1 VRVPFQRSDDF
12 SARQLRP
19 LWQWN
24 HVPVDGKWSLSERP
38 GFLRLHALPAT
49 SFYDA
54 RNTLTQRAIGPMS
67 TPTVLLDVSNL
78 KPGDTAG
85 LGLLNLP
92 YATLGVE
99 RRTDGLDVVFH
110 DQLSDKSV
118 RVKMK
123 GTRIWLRADCD
134 FLTERARFSYS
145 FDGTTFAPVGDEV
158 ALYYQTFTFQGVR
171 YGLFNYSRTG
181 AEGGF
186 ADFDSID
193 ILQPHPRGLMRPV
206 PYGLSVRLASFHATT
221 GLAASDGRLASG
233 IPTRF
238 EVVDR
243 KLGRVA
249 LRSEQ
254 RYVTVGED
262 AGVTLMAGHPGTAQT
277 FQWIETPTGELVL
290 MSLATNRFLRID
302 PKTGDIR
309 ADSPGPMPD
318 GSDGTRF
325 IWSQP

>member
-1 VRVPFQRSDDF
+1 
-12 SARQLRP
+12 
-19 LWQWN
+19 
-24 HVPVDGKWSLSERP
+24 
-38 GFLRLHALPAT
+38 
-49 SFYDA
+49 
-54 RNTLTQRAIGPMS
+54 MS
-67 TPTVLLDVSNL
+67 TPTVLLDAANL

-99 RRTDGLDVVFH
+99 RRADGLDVVLY
-110 DQLSDKSV
+110 DQHPDKTV
-118 RVKMK
+118 RVKMT
-123 GTRIWLRADCD
+123 GTRVWLRADCD

-145 FDGTTFAPVGDEV
+145 FDGVTFTPIGDEV
-158 ALYYQTFTFQGVR
+158 ELFYQTFTFQGVR
-171 YGLFNYSRTG
+171 YGLFNYSTTG

-193 ILQPHPRGLMRPV
+193 VHQPHTRGLMRPI
-206 PYGLSVRLASFHATT
+206 PHGRSIRLTSFSAKT
-221 GLAASDGRLASG
+221 GLAAGPGSSLASG
-233 IPTRF
+233 APTRF

-243 KLGRVA
+243 RLGRVA
-249 LRSEQ
+249 LRSGG
-254 RYVTVGED
+254 RYVTVNADG
-262 AGVTLMAGHPGTAQT
+262 AVTLVAGRSGAAQT

-318 GSDGTRF
+318 NSDGARF
-325 IWSQP
+325 IWAE